1 MKKLLVSAAV
11 SLVTLGLIFHLVAA
25 GSGQRAEL
33 WPLLRDAA
41 PLMLAAYLVCQIGQ
55 TLFRSER
62 YRVLLRGAGEPRIP
76 SSGHSF
82 LATLARN
89 ALVDLLPARAGELG
103 YLALMNLNYR
113 VGAETCLSSMA
124 VSFLFDLVALA
135 AVLALA
141 LAAPWIRTQPSWPM
155 LAGGAATLGLVCLAG
170 LWGLFTL
177 LPRWIVPLWNRLAA
191 GIRMPRARRGADF
204 ISRTLEAVVRVRDRR
219 LLLAAF
225 LLSLGVRG
233 FKYAGLFLLF
243 RGVTLRH
250 LPQMAAAGARHVLPA
265 LLAGEGAAALPL
277 PALMGFGAYEGG
289 STAVWSLLGFA
300 PAAALLAMLALHIVS
315 QAADYTLGG
324 AALVFITLGRRAARA
339 EPVPARAPRY
349 SRLLAAALLALLG
362 ASLLYA
368 GLQWRALRKRGS
380 LTPPPQGVALA
391 VPPAGQAALARLE
404 GRYRGR
410 LVWSSNRDGNH
421 DILLMELPA
430 GTVRPV
436 TRNLHT
442 ETYPRLSPDGRQVLF
457 SRSQTPW
464 VSQRNGIAWD
474 TWLVDLATGRERL
487 VATNALFAT
496 WTADGREAVFQ
507 RNDRAVIRHTLA
519 DGREQVLCAT
529 GAGAIPP
536 GALVQSP
543 DYNLQNRTLAL
554 TLRGSRRLT
563 VLLGDD
569 GTLEPIGDGTTCQ
582 LGWATADSLVYIG
595 RGGRLKNAIWRRAT
609 GAAAGEPWLD
619 LPGEFSHEY
628 FPRLSRDGRLLVF
641 GASAGG
647 HEHDTADYEIF
658 AWEPGTP
665 SEAAVR
671 LTYHTGNDCW
681 PDVWLEEFRLPVR

>member
-11 SLVTLGLIFHLVAA
+11 SLATLGLIFHLVAA
-25 GSGQRAEL
+25 GSGQQAGL

-41 PLMLAAYLVCQIGQ
+41 PPMLAAYLACQIAQ
-55 TLFRSER
+55 TLLRSER

-76 SSGHSF
+76 ASGHSF

-113 VGAETCLSSMA
+113 VGAETCLGSMA
-124 VSFLFDLVALA
+124 ISFLFDLVALA

-141 LAAPWIRTQPSWPM
+141 LAAPWVRSQPSWPM
-155 LAGGAATLGLVCLAG
+155 LAGGAATLAIVCLAG
-170 LWGLFTL
+170 IWGLFAL
-177 LPRWIVPLWNRLAA
+177 LPRGIMPLWSRLAGRFRGRA
-191 GIRMPRARRGADF
+191 ARRVAGF
-204 ISRTLEAVVRVRDRR
+204 VSRTLEAIVRVRDRR

-225 LLSLGVRG
+225 LLSLGVRL

-250 LPQMAAAGARHVLPA
+250 LPHMAAAGARHVLPA

-289 STAVWSLLGFA
+289 STAVWGLLGFA

-324 AALVFITLGRRAARA
+324 LALVCIALGRRAPRA
-339 EPVPARAPRY
+339 GEAPSRAPRRR
-349 SRLLAAALLALLG
+349 RLLATALLALLG
-362 ASLLYA
+362 ASLLFA

-380 LTPPPQGVALA
+380 LAPPPRGAALA
-391 VPPAGQAALARLE
+391 LPPAGQAAFARLA
-404 GRYRGR
+404 GRYRGH
-410 LVWSSNRDGNH
+410 LVWSSNRGGNH
-421 DILLMELPA
+421 DILLMELPS
-430 GTVRPV
+430 GTIRPV
-436 TRNLHT
+436 TRNLHA

-464 VSQRNGIAWD
+464 VSQRDGIAWD
-474 TWLVDLATGRERL
+474 TWLADLATGRERL

-496 WTADGREAVFQ
+496 WTADGRHAVFQ

-529 GAGAIPP
+529 GVGAVPP
-536 GALVQSP
+536 GALVQTP

-563 VLLGDD
+563 VLLGED
-569 GTLEPIGDGTTCQ
+569 GTLQKIGDGSTCQ
-582 LGWATADSLVYIG
+582 LAWAADDNLVYIG
-595 RGGRLKNAIWRRAT
+595 RGGHMKNAIWRRAPGG
-609 GAAAGEPWLD
+609 GAGVIWLD

-628 FPRLSRDGRLLVF
+628 FPRLARDGRLLVF

-665 SEAAVR
+665 PEAAVR

-681 PDVWLEEFRLPVR
+681 PDIWLE